1 MPARESPVALV
12 TGGASGMGAAIV
24 ARLSADGHRVVV
36 ADLDEAAAE
45 RVAAGLPGQ
54 AIAVGGD
61 VAEEAGVAGQV
72 DAALRAFGRLDRVVL
87 NAGVPG
93 TPIPLS
99 QELVATFDR
108 IIAVNLRGVFL
119 GLRAALG
126 RLRVQGDGG
135 AIVVTAST
143 AALSGSEL
151 AAYSASKH
159 GVVALARSAAIEGAQ
174 FGVRVNAIAPGS
186 IDTPMMAIIEHAL
199 GGNEAA
205 RRAVRASTPLGRH
218 QDRLG
223 RPDEVAALT
232 AFLLSDDA
240 GWITGAVV
248 PIDGGT
254 LAADPYRLA
263 PAPTPAPMPTP
274 APTPTA

>member
-1 MPARESPVALV
+1 MSASTSAVALV

-24 ARLSADGHRVVV
+24 QRLSADGDRVVV
-36 ADLDEAAAE
+36 ADLDEAAAA
-45 RVAAGLPGQ
+45 RLAAELPGE
-54 AIAVGGD
+54 AVAVGGD
-61 VAEEAGVAGQV
+61 VADETGVAGHLE
-72 DAALRAFGRLDRVVL
+72 AALDAFGRLDRVVL

-93 TPIPLS
+93 APIPPS
-99 QELVATFDR
+99 QESVATFDR

-119 GLRAALG
+119 GLRATLAH
-126 RLRVQGDGG
+126 LRAQGEGG

-143 AALSGSEL
+143 AGVSGSEL
-151 AAYSASKH
+151 GAYSASKH
-159 GVVALARSAAIEGAQ
+159 GVVALARSAAIEGAG

-186 IDTPMMAIIEHAL
+186 IDTPMMAVIEHAL
-199 GGNEAA
+199 GGNETA
-205 RRAVRASTPLGRH
+205 RRAIRASTPLGRH

-240 GWITGAVV
+240 GWITGATV

-254 LAADPYRLA
+254 LAADPYKLA
-263 PAPTPAPMPTP
+263 TTGTP
-274 APTPTA
+274 

>member
-1 MPARESPVALV
+1 MSAGTSPVALV

-24 ARLSADGHRVVV
+24 RRLSAAGHRVVV
-36 ADLDEAAAE
+36 ADLDEAAAA
-45 RVAAGLPGQ
+45 RFAAGLPGE
-54 AIAVGGD
+54 AVPVGGD
-61 VAEEAGVAGQV
+61 VAVETDVAGHLE
-72 DAALRAFGRLDRVVL
+72 AALEAFGRLDRVVL

-93 TPIPLS
+93 APVPLW
-99 QELVATFDR
+99 QESVETFDR

-119 GLRAALG
+119 GLRATLAH
-126 RLRVQGDGG
+126 LRAQGDGG

-143 AALSGSEL
+143 AGLSGSEL
-151 AAYSASKH
+151 GAYSASKH
-159 GVVALARSAAIEGAQ
+159 GVVALARSAAIEGAG

-186 IDTPMMAIIEHAL
+186 IDTPMMTVIENAL

-205 RRAVRASTPLGRH
+205 RRAIRASTPLGRH

-223 RPDEVAALT
+223 HPDEVAALVS
-232 AFLLSDDA
+232 FLLGDDA

-254 LAADPYRLA
+254 LAADPYRLGLVGA
-263 PAPTPAPMPTP
+263 P
-274 APTPTA
+274 

>member
-1 MPARESPVALV
+1 MSARTSPVALV
-12 TGGASGMGAAIV
+12 TGGASGMGAAI
-24 ARLSADGHRVVV
+24 AQRLSIDGHRIVV
-36 ADLDEAAAE
+36 ADLDKEAAA
-45 RVAAGLPGQ
+45 RVAAGLAGE
-54 AIAVGGD
+54 AVAVGGD
-61 VAEEAGVAGQV
+61 VADEADVASHL
-72 DAALRAFGRLDRVVL
+72 DAALTAFGRLDRVVL

-93 TPIPLS
+93 APTPLS
-99 QELVATFDR
+99 QESVATFDR

-119 GLRAALG
+119 GLRATLAH
-126 RLRVQGDGG
+126 LREQDEGG

-143 AALSGSEL
+143 AGVSGSEL
-151 AAYSASKH
+151 GAYSASKH
-159 GVVALARSAAIEGAQ
+159 GVVALARSAAIEGAA

-199 GGNEAA
+199 GGNDTA
-205 RRAVRASTPLGRH
+205 RRAIRASTPLGRQ

-223 RPDEVAALT
+223 HPDEVAALV

-240 GWITGAVV
+240 GWITGSIV

-263 PAPTPAPMPTP
+263 TTNAP
-274 APTPTA
+274 